1 MENKWNKEKVI
12 AALDAFVEEN
22 GRLPVAREMNSRH
35 GLPSRRCFEYTVGM
49 THYEYSLQFY
59 PELVEKGERLQ
70 REHILQS
77 ALEKKRWTASLL
89 AEAVEGFVKVHGR
102 MPNPHDYKTENGLPL
117 YSTFTKIA
125 VDSFTRQLEHDLK
138 VHIGE
143 QAPGASSQKERR
155 KTMSQFKE
163 NQMFQFPTF
172 RGHTSTVTVRVNSY
186 LHNKNLYVGLTLHE
200 DGYPEPF
207 GDMSVNIDDLPP
219 FSAALDTN
227 NLPHVA
233 EFVEREGLAKP
244 TGINLSSGYCQY
256 PVYQFDPEA
265 LRALDPGGCAQYER
279 EVVSTQKHESA
290 DLAKEIE
297 EMTGS
302 EVTVIDLNMGM

>member
-1 MENKWNKEKVI
+1 
-12 AALDAFVEEN
+12 
-22 GRLPVAREMNSRH
+22 
-35 GLPSRRCFEYTVGM
+35 
-49 THYEYSLQFY
+49 
-59 PELVEKGERLQ
+59 
-70 REHILQS
+70 
-77 ALEKKRWTASLL
+77 
-89 AEAVEGFVKVHGR
+89 
-102 MPNPHDYKTENGLPL
+102 
-117 YSTFTKIA
+117 
-125 VDSFTRQLEHDLK
+125 
-138 VHIGE
+138 
-143 QAPGASSQKERR
+143 
-155 KTMSQFKE
+155 MSQFKE

-186 LHNKNLYVGLTLHE
+186 LDNKNLYVGLTLHE

-227 NLPHVA
+227 NLPYVA
-233 EFVEREGLAKP
+233 EFVVREGLAKP

-279 EVVSTQKHESA
+279 EVVSTQKHESV